1 MTNRYT
7 HWKHWF
13 QEDDPQQVPE
23 ESAVVVVMFRDPYT
37 WVEAMREIPHHA
49 HNHIN
54 LTQFDSNREGSWR
67 RKGGRH
73 LEWKEFVTKPWIG
86 KANTDEIDGLADNFY
101 ELQWDGSG
109 RAYSSIIDLRRDKII
124 NHLSVADY
132 VGTRAL
138 LPMRYEDL
146 NANGTSVLL
155 QSIEEV
161 AGVKAR
167 CSAITG
173 KGGRRR
179 RLNAKPIT
187 KHSKLPDDFIDWMN
201 KFVDWEIE
209 SRIGYH
215 KRVPPSNAEAS
226 HQDVGARW

>member
-1 MTNRYT
+1 M
-7 HWKHWF
+7 
-13 QEDDPQQVPE
+13 VPE
-23 ESAVVVVMFRDPYT
+23 KSAVVVAMFRDPYD
-37 WVEAMREIPHHA
+37 WVEAMRVEPHHA
-49 HNHIN
+49 HSHIN
-54 LTQFDSNREGSWR
+54 MLSDTRKEGRTWR
-67 RKGGRH
+67 SLG
-73 LEWKEFVTKPWIG
+73 WKEFVTKPWIG
-86 KANTDEIDGLADNFY
+86 KANTDEIDGLNHNFY

-132 VGTRAL
+132 VGTKAF

-161 AGVKAR
+161 AGVKAN
-167 CSAITG
+167 CSAVTG

-187 KHSKLPDDFIDWMN
+187 KHSKLPDEFIDWMN
-201 KFVDWEIE
+201 EFVDWEVE
-209 SRIGYH
+209 GRIGYH
-215 KRVPPSNAEAS
+215 KRVPPSNAEAGQ
-226 HQDVGARW
+226 QDVGARW

>member
-54 LTQFDSNREGSWR
+54 LTQFDPNRKGSSWR

-86 KANTDEIDGLADNFY
+86 KTDSKRGDGIEGLGLNKY
-101 ELQWDGSG
+101 ELQYDGSG

-124 NHLSVADY
+124 NHLSVANF
-132 VGTRAL
+132 VGTRAF

-155 QSIEEV
+155 RSIEEA
-161 AGVKAR
+161 AGLKAN
-167 CSAITG
+167 CSAIIG
-173 KGGRRR
+173 KGGRR
-179 RLNAKPIT
+179 LKEKKIT
-187 KHSKLPDDFIDWMN
+187 KHSKLSAEFIDWMN
-201 KFVDWEIE
+201 EFVDWEVE
-209 SRIGYH
+209 GRIGYY
-215 KRVPPSNAEAS
+215 KRDAS
-226 HQDVGARW
+226 DV

>member
-1 MTNRYT
+1 
-7 HWKHWF
+7 
-13 QEDDPQQVPE
+13 
-23 ESAVVVVMFRDPYT
+23 MFRDPYD
-37 WVEAMREIPHHA
+37 WVEAMRVEPHHA
-49 HNHIN
+49 HSHIKMLN
-54 LTQFDSNREGSWR
+54 FIDRHKKRRSWDP
-67 RKGGRH
+67 

-124 NHLSVADY
+124 NHLSVADFA
-132 VGTRAL
+132 GTKAF

-155 QSIEEV
+155 ESIEEA
-161 AGVKAR
+161 AGVKAK

-179 RLNAKPIT
+179 RRLNAKPIT
-187 KHSKLPDDFIDWMN
+187 KHAELPNEFIEWMN
-201 KFVDWEIE
+201 EFVDWEVE

-215 KRVPPSNAEAS
+215 SRVVSNVSYKKEAGD
-226 HQDVGARW
+226 QDR